1 MNEGKSIEWML
12 SYWMTIELLNTYQVS
27 EWTLNYWKNIKFL
40 KKHKTIE

>member
-1 MNEGKSIEWML
+1 ML

-27 EWTLNYWKNIKFL
+27 EWTLNYWKNIKLL